1 MKSRI
6 AVLGLALMVAS
17 PAVVFAEVRDNE
29 STKVEESQEV
39 MGSSFEKD
47 AKKEAKRLAKEGWE
61 PSAGALTLEKQLL
74 KSYNM
79 KAETDDMGYPKYII
93 AEAQSIGQTY
103 DAAKMQALELAK
115 QNLAGMIQTEITSL
129 VESSVANNQLGGD
142 EAASVVKTIN
152 ASKNLISQSLG
163 RVITVME
170 YYRTLSNKNKEVA
183 VSIAYNTDMAK
194 AAAKRAVQNELQ
206 DETGNLHKK
215 LDEIL
220 GW

>member
-17 PAVVFAEVRDNE
+17 PAVVFAGVRDNE

-39 MGSSFEKD
+39 MGNTNEKS
-47 AKKEAKRLAKEGWE
+47 AKKEAKRLTKEGWE
-61 PSAGALTLEKQLL
+61 PSAGAQPLENQLL

-79 KAETDDMGYPKYII
+79 RDETDDMGYPKYII
-93 AEAQSIGQTY
+93 AEAQSIGQSY

-115 QNLAGMIQTEITSL
+115 QNLAGQIQTEITSL
-129 VESSVANNQLGGD
+129 VESSVSNNQLGGD
-142 EAASVVKTIN
+142 EAASVVKTIS

-163 RVITVME
+163 RVVPVME
-170 YYRTLSNKNKEVA
+170 YYRTLSNGNKEVV
-183 VSIAYNTDMAK
+183 VSIAYNTDQAK

>member
-17 PAVVFAEVRDNE
+17 PAVVFAGVRDNE

-39 MGSSFEKD
+39 MGNTNEKN
-47 AKKEAKRLAKEGWE
+47 AKKEAKRLTKEGWE
-61 PSAGALTLEKQLL
+61 PSAGAQPLENQLL

-79 KAETDDMGYPKYII
+79 RDETDDMGYPKYII
-93 AEAQSIGQTY
+93 AEAQSVGQSY

-115 QNLAGMIQTEITSL
+115 QNLAGQIQTEITSL
-129 VESSVANNQLGGD
+129 VESSVSNNQLGGD
-142 EAASVVKTIN
+142 EAASVVKTIS

-163 RVITVME
+163 RVVPVME
-170 YYRTLSNKNKEVA
+170 YYRTLSNGNKEVV
-183 VSIAYNTDMAK
+183 VSIAYNTDQAK

>member
-39 MGSSFEKD
+39 MGNTNEKN
-47 AKKEAKRLAKEGWE
+47 AKKEAKRLTKEGWE
-61 PSAGALTLEKQLL
+61 PSAGAQPLENQLL

-79 KAETDDMGYPKYII
+79 RDETDDMGYPKYII
-93 AEAQSIGQTY
+93 AEAQSVGQSY

-115 QNLAGMIQTEITSL
+115 QNLAGQIQTEITSL
-129 VESSVANNQLGGD
+129 VESSVSNNQLGGD
-142 EAASVVKTIN
+142 EAASVVKTIS

-163 RVITVME
+163 RVIPVME
-170 YYRTLSNKNKEVA
+170 YYRTLSNSNKEVV
-183 VSIAYNTDMAK
+183 VSIAYNTDQAK